1 VSRERAYARA
11 ALDGCA
17 EELVKATPR
26 ERNDILNKKAFRLG
40 TMVARR
46 WVSAAEVFDALL
58 AAADACMWW
67 PAWFRMRE
75 MWGDVAP
82 DTITFEMVAMAG
94 RP

>member
-1 VSRERAYARA
+1 
-11 ALDGCA
+11 
-17 EELVKATPR
+17 
-26 ERNDILNKKAFRLG
+26 
-40 TMVARR
+40 
-46 WVSAAEVFDALL
+46 VSAAEVFDALL
-58 AAADACMWW
+58 AAADACIWW